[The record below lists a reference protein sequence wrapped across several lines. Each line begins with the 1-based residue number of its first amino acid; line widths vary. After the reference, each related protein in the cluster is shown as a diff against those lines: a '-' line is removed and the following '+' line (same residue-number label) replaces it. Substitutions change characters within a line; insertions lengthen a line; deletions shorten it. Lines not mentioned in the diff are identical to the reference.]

1 MALADRDII
10 ITPNRGASNEP
21 IIQFRGADASSSAT
35 VALRVINS
43 GTVGTLSFE
52 GGSGQLLSITDS
64 FAGTIF
70 SANDISGIP
79 SIEVLDSGLV
89 KIAEYNGYL
98 RVGGNANNTN
108 ATSTNTGVLQV
119 AGGAGIWKDIYIG
132 GSGNIVGNLTVT
144 GTLTAGA
151 LAGAPAT
158 QVTIT
163 DDPSAG
169 AVHYPTFVAATS
181 GNNNIKVDSSG
192 LMWQPVTNRLG
203 IGTTPSTNLHVYAA
217 SDPVITLQAGG
228 GSYPYI
234 QLTTP
239 SSGTGYLIKNI
250 GTGNSVLNTSLYMYN
265 GAGPIQF
272 VPNATIGNSVTIDV
286 NGRLGVGTGAQPTLY
301 TPVSVANANHYS
313 PSDTNRIL
321 NWWSGTG
328 GTELYNSV
336 HGVTVGYNSAATD
349 QPQYV
354 GLHLFNPNATNNNWS
369 PMLGFGG
376 LSTSGGYMNEAV
388 GMAAQLIGNSTDSN
402 FRGGDLHFWIQ
413 NATDSNGRGFAG
425 SAVSRIVF
433 KGNGNNGFGVT
444 NPQAK
449 LHLQTGGTTLLRLDS
464 TSSTGDS
471 QILLTDNNN
480 PTGEGLRITYRSA
493 VGDTFF
499 NNIYTVA
506 TDAFHWQKGDYGAG
520 TSLMRIT
527 MAGNIIKSIN
537 GATIPGNTISDT
549 APSSVFNGDLWWESD
564 TGRLRVYY
572 TDANTSQWVDATP
585 QWDSSTFFSRGGG
598 GIYGP
603 VSITGTLDV
612 KGNVSLDNGL
622 YVSGVINAAGGIVGT
637 ISASTIAV
645 TNDTATGSFFYPTFV
660 SAAGTPSL
668 KIDNS
673 GFSYRPSDG
682 QTVIKGGLVS
692 PLGIYG
698 ATTGAPDVRIWSIS
712 RDQYPD
718 WGIFYNEGSP
728 DYIEFKTGGTVTSQI
743 SLDNGDGFFGVTGN
757 GRLAIGTASPGASR
771 FQVNGNFTNLGS
783 RLLTSNGSGWAAD
796 GTTPISVIS
805 GSTTDT
811 RKGVLIGLALHN
823 DSPTNSTYSPM
834 IAFSRRSNSTSYN
847 HAYAAIL
854 GQVTGQGSDSNW
866 CAGDIVFQMTPSGG
880 YYSDSNEIRF
890 LSTGHITKYGGIGV
904 PGVTFSDTAPSG
916 RYPGDLWYET
926 DTGRMKVYYYDGS
939 SYQWVDTQPIFEPSQ
954 WYPRGGG
961 TIQGAVG
968 IQSTLSVAGW
978 IQAGGSITANYSDR
992 RLKTNVRPIYDALNK
1007 VLRLNG
1013 VHYNPNELA
1022 GSFGYDVAEEVVGL
1036 FADEVN
1042 EVLPEAVKP
1051 APFDTDEQGNSKSGE
1066 NYKTI
1071 QYEKLVPLLVEAIKE
1086 QQKIINQ
1093 IQSELARLANK

>member
-217 SDPVITLQAGG
+217 SDPVFTIQAGG
-228 GSYPYI
+228 GNYPYI

-265 GAGPIQF
+265 GSGPIQF
-272 VPNATIGNSVTIDV
+272 VPNATIANSVTIDV

-313 PSDTNRIL
+313 PTDTNRIL
-321 NWWSGTG
+321 NWWGGTG
-328 GTELYNSV
+328 GIELYNSL
-336 HGVTVGYNSAATD
+336 HGITVGYNSADTV

-480 PTGEGLRITYRSA
+480 PTGEGLRITYRSS

-527 MAGNIIKSIN
+527 MAGNVIKSIN

-728 DYIEFKTGGTVTSQI
+728 DYIEFKTGGTVTSRI
-743 SLDNGDGFFGVTGN
+743 SLDNGHAHFGLSGGNFGVGTSSPRELADIV
-757 GRLAIGTASPGASR
+757 GRLYVEGGSADWSQTVPGGTRGSIHIDPPNGGSNFGGAITFGARDASSGENAHAGIYVRSDGSYGTKLYFATTDSYASGAKMRMYIDYNGYIYKWQGNSSGTAYAMPGMYMQDSAP
-771 FQVNGNFTNLGS
+771 
-783 RLLTSNGSGWAAD
+783 GWA
-796 GTTPISVIS
+796 
-805 GSTTDT
+805 
-811 RKGVLIGLALHN
+811 
-823 DSPTNSTYSPM
+823 
-834 IAFSRRSNSTSYN
+834 
-847 HAYAAIL
+847 
-854 GQVTGQGSDSNW
+854 Q
-866 CAGDIVFQMTPSGG
+866 
-880 YYSDSNEIRF
+880 
-890 LSTGHITKYGGIGV
+890 
-904 PGVTFSDTAPSG
+904 
-916 RYPGDLWYET
+916 PGDLWYET
-926 DTGRMKVYYYDGS
+926 DTGRTKVYYYDGS